1 MKCKLAVPQES
12 CESLWP
18 SNDSFSGQSLGFISS
33 FSSAFHMGAEP
44 QNSFK
49 GGSRGP
55 VYGKLTTRHHRLWD
69 YVSQNQTCKV
79 FGDFGQKNWLTSQ
92 HVCGHVTRATWLLR
106 VPWAWPWAVDSFRHW
121 NFSIC
126 SKNIGDMTILVE
138 GYKHKNCENWVSL

>member
-1 MKCKLAVPQES
+1 
-12 CESLWP
+12 
-18 SNDSFSGQSLGFISS
+18 
-33 FSSAFHMGAEP
+33 MGAEP

-69 YVSQNQTCKV
+69 YVSPNQTCKI
-79 FGDFGQKNWLTSQ
+79 FGDFGQKNWLTSW

-106 VPWAWPWAVDSFRHW
+106 VPWAEPWAVDSFRHW

-126 SKNIGDMTILVE
+126 SKNIGDIAILVE
-138 GYKHKNCENWVSL
+138 GYKHKKCWKLIFREKTNFLRILLLYPSTKMAIAPMFFEQIEKFQCL